1 MGEYDM
7 SVMIGQASRG
17 ESGIVDQIAGN
28 QTGRELN
35 KSPWYDGGWT
45 LLLRPRD
52 REVAERMATACEA
65 GVSNPRI
72 GYDQLQRNTLRY
84 CAMAAGWNLAQIEE
98 PCETDCSAFMAVCAE
113 AAGVKMDSAYVAC
126 NAPATFQMR
135 QRWMQTG
142 AFDALKDAAYLRN
155 DRKLR
160 RGDVLVNELTH
171 TCMVLSDGPDA
182 WPSSVII
189 VDGVEHPISRI
200 LEAGRNY
207 FQLREL
213 AAILGDGFPYDISNI
228 GSTAVLTRKEK
239 NDETSE
245 QNI

>member
-1 MGEYDM
+1 MT
-7 SVMIGQASRG
+7 SVRIGQASRG
-17 ESGIVDQIAGN
+17 ESGIMNQIAGN

-35 KSPWYDGGWT
+35 TAVWHDGGWN
-45 LLLRPRD
+45 LILRPRD
-52 REVAERMATACEA
+52 RAVAERMAKACEA

-84 CAMAAGWNLAQIEE
+84 CAMAAGWDLTKIEE

-113 AAGVKMDSAYVAC
+113 AAGVDMAQAYTAG

-135 QRWMQTG
+135 QRWLQTG
-142 AFDALKDAAYLRN
+142 AFDALTDAAYLRS

-171 TCMVLSDGPDA
+171 ACMALSDGPDA
-182 WPSSVII
+182 WSSSSII

-213 AAILGDGFPYDISNI
+213 AAILGDGFPYEISNI
-228 GSTAVLTRKEK
+228 GSTAVLTRKE
-239 NDETSE
+239 
-245 QNI
+245 Q